1 MAVDPKTPGHGT
13 EADRSVFSNDR
24 SGDGEQDLWPSGPL
38 YAAIAHAPLG
48 AMVIGVLSG
57 VVSGVLVSLIT
68 IAATGQGWPGVIGAT
83 VVCVVMLWFGWVFLW
98 RNTERGHRW
107 LNIGVAVVVAP
118 IVVAVVVLTIVQWAT
133 DTKTPASRLVFVAA
147 VVIGGV
153 WMVSVNIREI
163 RRGLDPDIVEQRRT
177 NMRALAGID
186 PPDWVVDHT
195 ARLNRIED
203 QLDHLATRR
212 PIPVRTTSVGEWWRL
227 RPRSKGPTG

>member
-1 MAVDPKTPGHGT
+1 MAVNHKTPGHGLD
-13 EADRSVFSNDR
+13 ADRSVFSRDG
-24 SGDGEQDLWPSGPL
+24 SGSGERDVWPDGPL

-48 AMVIGVLSG
+48 AMVIGVVSG

-68 IAATGQGWPGVIGAT
+68 IAATGQGWPGVIGAA

-118 IVVAVVVLTIVQWAT
+118 IVITVVVLTIVQWAT
-133 DTKTPASRLVFVAA
+133 DTDTPASWLAFVAA
-147 VVIGGV
+147 VVAAGV

-163 RRGLDPDIVEQRRT
+163 RRGLDADIVEQRRT

-195 ARLNRIED
+195 TRLNRIED

-212 PIPVRTTSVGEWWRL
+212 PMPVRTASVGEWWGL
-227 RPRSKGPTG
+227 RPRWKGPTG